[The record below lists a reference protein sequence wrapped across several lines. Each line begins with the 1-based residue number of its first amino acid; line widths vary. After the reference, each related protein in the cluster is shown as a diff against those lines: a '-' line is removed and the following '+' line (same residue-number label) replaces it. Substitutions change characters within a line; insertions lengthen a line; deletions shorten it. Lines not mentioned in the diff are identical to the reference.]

1 MYYEINVSLNGRH
14 FFATSE
20 HSVQDAYKAE
30 SLYKVFLKK
39 FPESEGYRVTVTKWE
54 TKGHQTDFAPMI

>member
-1 MYYEINVSLNGRH
+1 MYFEINVSLNGRH

-20 HSVQDAYKAE
+20 RSIQDAGKAE

-39 FPESEGYRVTVTKWE
+39 FPESEGYRVTVTCWE
-54 TKGHQTDFAPMI
+54 KTGHGTDFAPMI